1 MATNPRSPRHKPA
14 FNNSINLKLRAYTAR
29 VLTQSPQFQNL
40 QIFDHPLIHHKLSL
54 ARNQITPP
62 DQFRR
67 LLNEIAGLMV
77 YEVSRNF
84 TTASYTVQTP
94 LEPAQGKRLSQP
106 VTLVPILRA
115 GLGMTDGIL
124 RLFPEA
130 RVGHIGIQ
138 RDENTKL
145 PVHYYSH
152 FPQDIAAGPAIIV
165 DPMLATGGSAVHA
178 AEHLC
183 KLGCTKIQMICLVA
197 APIGVQ
203 KMLAAHPNIT
213 IYTAALDRE
222 LDQNAYIRPGLGD
235 AGDRVFGTPA

>member
-1 MATNPRSPRHKPA
+1 MVTKRKSPRHKPA
-14 FNNSINLKLRAYTAR
+14 FNNSINLKPRAYTAL
-29 VLTQSPQFQNL
+29 VLTQSTQFQNL

-54 ARNQITPP
+54 ARNQVTPP

-84 TTASYTVQTP
+84 TTALYTVQTP

-178 AEHLC
+178 ADHLC